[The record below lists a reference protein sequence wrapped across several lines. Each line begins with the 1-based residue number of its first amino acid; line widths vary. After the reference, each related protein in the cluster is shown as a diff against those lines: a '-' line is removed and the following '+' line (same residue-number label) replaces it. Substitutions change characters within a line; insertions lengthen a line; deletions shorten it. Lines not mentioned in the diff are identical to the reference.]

1 MHGSCWLQVKVEF
14 LMNGLATSALIDSR
28 EAPGVCVYGSAVV
41 CNSQDSTHWATGYV
55 HNANKSHK
63 RICSANCTYAVQ
75 KGGRSSLQGGGA
87 LFLATTM
94 RTGPLRR
101 GRKKALL
108 RVSAA
113 SAFARSNCQARRG
126 RPTAPFLPWCATA
139 ARSPVSAADSSARRL
154 LDGTARS

>member
-1 MHGSCWLQVKVEF
+1 MHGSCWLRVKAEF

-28 EAPGVCVYGSAVV
+28 EAPGFVCMGVLWFVTRRTAHIGQQAMYITQTSHTSEFAPQIAHMLYRRGGGVV
-41 CNSQDSTHWATGYV
+41 A
-55 HNANKSHK
+55 A
-63 RICSANCTYAVQ
+63 
-75 KGGRSSLQGGGA
+75 GGGA

-113 SAFARSNCQARRG
+113 SAFAHSNCQARRG

-139 ARSPVSAADSSARRL
+139 ARSPVSAADFSAPRL

>member
-1 MHGSCWLQVKVEF
+1 MHGSCWLRVKAEF

-75 KGGRSSLQGGGA
+75 KGGGRRCRGGSSLSRHHDENGPVEMRKEEGTLACKRSFRFCA
-87 LFLATTM
+87 L
-94 RTGPLRR
+94 
-101 GRKKALL
+101 
-108 RVSAA
+108 
-113 SAFARSNCQARRG
+113 
-126 RPTAPFLPWCATA
+126 
-139 ARSPVSAADSSARRL
+139 
-154 LDGTARS
+154 